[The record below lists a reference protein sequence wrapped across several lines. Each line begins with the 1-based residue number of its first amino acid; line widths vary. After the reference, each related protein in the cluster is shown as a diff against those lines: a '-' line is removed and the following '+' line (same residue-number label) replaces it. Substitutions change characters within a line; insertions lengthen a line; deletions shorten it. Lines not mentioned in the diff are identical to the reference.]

1 MPTPPTPRLRSPE
14 PVVETPRCIAV
25 VDDDSAARTSLS
37 RLLRAGGYRIV
48 AFASGNDFLES
59 LNVYL
64 PKCVLVDFSM
74 PGLSGLDVVSKLR
87 ADRIEIPAIIITG
100 TDDAELEAKSIDA
113 GARALLRKPIS
124 EHRLFAAI
132 ESVLAGELIT
142 QNG

>member
-1 MPTPPTPRLRSPE
+1 MSSIELVDEVRCPLLGFLLQRS
-14 PVVETPRCIAV
+14 TI
-25 VDDDSAARTSLS
+25 RTH
-37 RLLRAGGYRIV
+37 GGVQHPYGYSQHRE
-48 AFASGNDFLES
+48 ASCVT
-59 LNVYL
+59 LNVIQL
-64 PKCVLVDFSM
+64 TFEVSERVDFSM